1 MSVLMSEIVDNLLK
15 YNPDFR
21 IKHDSYVKCCRF
33 LDSDT
38 FKLNSDDIYLGNIS
52 DLLPNVSLNKP
63 VNLLLFTDTDLPE
76 YLNNNF
82 MINYI
87 LIKQNTS
94 STKIF
99 NELQDLFSFHET
111 ERICTQKLFSAL
123 CKGTNI
129 KQLLDTCMEML
140 GNPLLLID
148 SFLYLI
154 DYSGFSN
161 GIDEPIWKECI
172 ATGHIPS
179 KYINQ
184 RNFSLTIRNT
194 IDSDIMWEVGSL
206 NHKQLLVRIRS
217 NNTVIA
223 YLKVLEYNKKIT
235 KGDVTLIHSICNILA
250 LAIEKSRYSFFI
262 PKSPVETLIINLLK
276 GNLIAETSV
285 EEIENQFKRNLYNNY
300 YILSFYIKGQV
311 PDLTTKLY
319 HMKGLITSFFY
330 CYYTVIYND
339 HVVTLID
346 KKKKDEPVIDTTLS
360 DSFIQLLSDNQ
371 LTVGI
376 SRRFH
381 NIMDI
386 SKFHIQSVKAAELGF
401 KLNKENSPYF
411 YNDYAVYHL
420 FDTYSFKENLEE
432 FCDPLILELINRD
445 KEKGT
450 SYALT
455 LYNYIQNNFDVQKT
469 SNLMNVHY
477 NTMKYRLQKIQDIL
491 KIDLNNSN
499 TVFHINISF
508 RILELLGYV
517 KLKLH

>member
-1 MSVLMSEIVDNLLK
+1 MSVLMSEIVNSLLK
-15 YNPDFR
+15 FNPDSR
-21 IKHDSYVKCCRF
+21 IKHNSYVKCCRF
-33 LDSDT
+33 LNYGD
-38 FKLNSDDIYLGNIS
+38 FQLNSDDIYLGSIS
-52 DLLPNVSLNKP
+52 DLLPNISLNKP
-63 VNLLLFTDTDLPE
+63 TNLLLFTDADLPE
-76 YLNNNF
+76 YLKNAS

-87 LIKQNTS
+87 LIKQNIS
-94 STKIF
+94 SAKIF
-99 NELQDLFSFHET
+99 NELQDLFSSHEMET
-111 ERICTQKLFSAL
+111 IYTQKLFSAL
-123 CKGTNI
+123 CKGANI

-154 DYSGFSN
+154 DYSGFNNS
-161 GIDEPIWKECI
+161 IDEPIWKECI

-184 RNFSLTIRNT
+184 RNFNLTIRNT
-194 IDSDIMWEVGSL
+194 IDSDIMWEAGSL

-223 YLKVLEYNKKIT
+223 YLKVLEYNKEIT
-235 KGDVTLIHSICNILA
+235 KGDITLIHSICNILS

-276 GNLIAETSV
+276 GNMISETSV
-285 EEIENQFKRNLYNNY
+285 EEIENQFKRDLYNNY
-300 YILSFYIKGQV
+300 YILSFYIRGQV

-319 HMKGLITSFFY
+319 HMKGLINSFFY
-330 CYYTVIYND
+330 HYYTVIYND
-339 HVVTLID
+339 HIVTLIN
-346 KKKKDEPVIDTTLS
+346 KKSADDPLIDNALY
-360 DSFIQLLSDNQ
+360 DSFIHLLSSNQ
-371 LTVGI
+371 LTVGV
-376 SRRFH
+376 SRCFH
-381 NIMDI
+381 NIMEI
-386 SKFHIQSVKAAELGF
+386 SKFHIQSVKAAELGY
-401 KLNKENSPYF
+401 KLNKKDSPYL

-420 FDTYSFKENLEE
+420 FDTCSFKEKLEE

-445 KEKGT
+445 REKGT

-469 SNLMNVHY
+469 SNFMNVHY

-491 KIDLNNSN
+491 RIDLNNSN

-517 KLKLH
+517 KL